1 MKLYYSPGACSLAPH
16 IALHETGLP
25 HERIR
30 VELASGRCE
39 DGRDISKLN
48 PFGYV
53 PVLELDDGRVLH
65 EVPALLLYLA
75 DRKPEAELAPPPGRL
90 ARIELNQWLNFVA
103 TELHKTL
110 GVLFNPNLPG
120 EAREFFLRLAG
131 RRLSVLAPQLAQRSW
146 LLESGYTI
154 ADPYLYTVLRWSP
167 LVDFDLG
174 RWPVYASYMARVEA
188 RPAVQAALEAEALS
202 PVAAGADSP

>member
-16 IALHETGLP
+16 ILLHETGLP

-39 DGRDISKLN
+39 DGRNITEIN

-65 EVPALLLYLA
+65 EAPAIQVYLA
-75 DRKPEAELAPPPGRL
+75 DRKPEAQLAPPPGRL
-90 ARIELNQWLNFVA
+90 ARVELHQWLNFVA
-103 TELHKTL
+103 SELHRPL
-110 GVLFNPNLPG
+110 GLLFNPGLPG
-120 EAREFFLRLAG
+120 EAREFLLRLAG
-131 RRLSVLAPQLAQRSW
+131 ARLSVLAPQLAQRSW
-146 LLESGYTI
+146 LLEGGYSV
-154 ADPYLYTVLRWSP
+154 ADPYLYTILRWTP
-167 LVDFDLG
+167 AVDFELG

-188 RPAVQAALEAEALS
+188 RPAVKAALEAEGLGPFA
-202 PVAAGADSP
+202 AAGDAP